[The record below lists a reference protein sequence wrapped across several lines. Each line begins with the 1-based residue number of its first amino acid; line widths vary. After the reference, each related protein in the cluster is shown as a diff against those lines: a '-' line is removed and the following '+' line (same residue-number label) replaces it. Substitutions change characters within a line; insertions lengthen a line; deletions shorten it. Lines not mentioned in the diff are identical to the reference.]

1 MTSHAGIFMYP
12 QKLAMHAYYVTF
24 FKSLRIGGRKSLES
38 TPETV
43 LRVKG
48 EAAGDR
54 DKSGSQHMNIM

>member
-1 MTSHAGIFMYP
+1 
-12 QKLAMHAYYVTF
+12 MHAYYVTF
-24 FKSLRIGGRKSLES
+24 FKGMRIGERKSLES

-54 DKSGSQHMNIM
+54 DKSGSQHRNIM